1 MNLEFAAVP
10 LALVAGVFGV
20 LSPCVWP
27 LVPVVT
33 SSAATSG
40 RTGPLFLALGL
51 SVSFAIAGTVLTLV
65 LVNTGLDP
73 ELFRYLAA
81 VLLVVIGATL
91 AAHRLS
97 DWSTLQLSSLS
108 ARYSFGVGR
117 PSTAGSQFGVG
128 ALLGLVWLPCVGP
141 TLGVAIALASMGQ
154 SMSMAFIVM
163 LAYGVGT
170 AGVLL
175 LAGIVSDRALARWR
189 PALLRSG
196 GRGKKLLGWTLL
208 VLGVL
213 VLTGVDKYLEA
224 LAVDLGQ
231 PGSSHCKRW
240 SSGRIGRGIDSD
252 LSPRAPEANETDR
265 RRVLYVVA
273 RGCRVHRC
281 IRTASTSR
289 RS

>member
-1 MNLEFAAVP
+1 MNLELAAVP
-10 LALVAGVFGV
+10 LALAAGVFGV

-40 RTGPLFLALGL
+40 RSGPFFLALGL
-51 SVSFAIAGTVLTLV
+51 SVSFAVAGSALTLV

-81 VLLVVIGATL
+81 VLLALIGATL
-91 AAHRLS
+91 VLRRLS
-97 DWSTLQLSSLS
+97 DWTTLQLSSLS
-108 ARYSFGVGR
+108 ARFSFGAGHAA
-117 PSTAGSQFGVG
+117 STAGGQFGVG

-141 TLGVAIALASMGQ
+141 TLGAAIALASLGQ
-154 SMSMAFIVM
+154 SMSMAFTVM

-175 LAGIVSDRALARWR
+175 LAGIVSDRVLARWR

-196 GRGKKLLGWTLL
+196 GRGKQLLGWTL
-208 VLGVL
+208 VALGVL

-224 LAVDLGQ
+224 LAVDLV
-231 PGSSHCKRW
+231 PAW
-240 SSGRIGRGIDSD
+240 VFT
-252 LSPRAPEANETDR
+252 L
-265 RRVLYVVA
+265 
-273 RGCRVHRC
+273 
-281 IRTASTSR
+281 
-289 RS
+289 